1 MPGPQKPEHAAQR
14 IGTGNDFLQTRTL
27 GRTDIVVSTLGF
39 GGAPLGAVGARI
51 DDDTVAAIV
60 QTARDGGIR
69 YFDTAPLYGHGLS
82 EKRLGRTLVD
92 LPREDFV
99 LSTKV
104 GRLLVPTGQ
113 GERNPGMR
121 DTEPVDFRYDY
132 TYDAARASL
141 TASLERLGL
150 DRVDILLCHDIDLWT
165 HGDDQPG
172 VYETAARGAL
182 PALADLRAEG
192 TIRAFGLG
200 VNNWEVCARVL
211 ADFDPDC
218 FLLAGRFTLLEQAP
232 LDTFL
237 PECLARNVSVIIGGP
252 YNSGLLAVDDRRR
265 ATYDYKPVDDAR
277 WERAQQIREV
287 CVAHGVDMRA
297 AALQYPLRHPAV
309 ASVIPGVWSVEE
321 VRTNLA
327 LMAAEPPEALWD
339 DLADAGLARRIS

>member
-1 MPGPQKPEHAAQR
+1 ME
-14 IGTGNDFLQTRTL
+14 TRTL

-51 DDDTVAAIV
+51 DDATVAAIV
-60 QTARDGGIR
+60 QAAVDGGIR

-82 EKRLGRTLVD
+82 EKRLGGRLAG
-92 LPREDFV
+92 LPREDFA

-104 GRLLVPTGQ
+104 GRLLVPSGE

-121 DTEPVDFRYDY
+121 DAEPVDFRYDY

-141 TASLERLGL
+141 EASLERLGL

-172 VYETAARGAL
+172 VYESAARGAL

-237 PECLARNVSVIIGGP
+237 PECAARHVSVIIGGP
-252 YNSGLLAVDDRRR
+252 YNSGLLAVDERRR

-287 CVAHGVDMRA
+287 CVAHGADIRA
-297 AALQYPLRHPAV
+297 AALQYPLRHSAV

-321 VRTNLA
+321 VQANLD
-327 LMAAEPPEALWD
+327 LMAAELPEALWD
-339 DLADAGLARRIS
+339 DLADAGLARRIP

>member
-1 MPGPQKPEHAAQR
+1 ME
-14 IGTGNDFLQTRTL
+14 TRTI
-27 GRTDIVVSTLGF
+27 GHTDITVSALGF

-51 DDDTVAAIV
+51 DDETVAAIILA
-60 QTARDGGIR
+60 ARDGGIR
-69 YFDTAPLYGHGLS
+69 YFDTAPLYGHGLG
-82 EKRLGRTLVD
+82 EKRLGRNLGE

-104 GRLLVPTGQ
+104 GRLLVPPGQ

-237 PECLARNVSVIIGGP
+237 PECLARQVSVIVGGP
-252 YNSGLLAVDDRRR
+252 YNSGLLAVDERRR
-265 ATYDYKPVDDAR
+265 ATYDYRPVDDAR

-287 CVAHGVDMRA
+287 CAAHGVDMRA

-327 LMAAEPPEALWD
+327 LMAAELSEALWD